1 MFDHS
6 DKIWV
11 NCWREFVGEFIPLLE
26 NWLRTTQNEVSMLP
40 AETAYCLKELH
51 KACDIMYDDIQT
63 LLSYSKFNIDLNEIV
78 KYLKNYSIIKHLI
91 IQKNLGISKK
101 IVRDKKNVLTT
112 KKISPWWKN
121 NLFNKESFLLSFST
135 LILN

>member
-51 KACDIMYDDIQT
+51 KTCDFMYDDIQT

-135 LILN
+135 LIWN